1 MEIRLIEKA
10 GVPASEI
17 EAHKSIQQAF
27 DNAPF
32 TKTWVGYASFKL
44 NRGGPGAGDDD
55 FDLVLVTHTN
65 IIVVELKNWRGK
77 RLESRAGNWYVDGEP
92 KGRSPVPLVNLKGKR
107 LASALQKKVGPGK
120 TPFIY
125 SFVVMGDAIEEL
137 DIDDN
142 EAASVL
148 RLSQLLTWTHESIYR
163 KYIRGKERFNPLAFK
178 PAYDLFFE
186 GPRGRPQGF
195 VLHGYKPEAQPLW
208 QHPTN
213 LYAEFRAKE
222 KQDPDKLALLRQWDF
237 GALGAELIGEGE
249 RGFIGLREQRI
260 YEYVEPRNG
269 ELSLSLL
276 RPVARKSES
285 DVTQDFAE
293 LYALPPKVTRLS
305 EFVNAAL
312 PKMSGAERVVL
323 VKAML
328 QRFSDLHD
336 LNVAHRDVGAHCL
349 WVDRPAKVIISG
361 LPAAYYP
368 AMATVAEFRDRVK
381 VERSNLPEDVGLSQ
395 ECSPYQRDVYM
406 LGVLAHLILFG
417 ERPPKANGVFA
428 WAKRADDQYEGVYD
442 SVLAKALSIEPRERF
457 ANAREMLEA
466 TNLASSNEN
475 EQVIDLNA
483 FESHRAKT
491 RVRDYP
497 EESDPLT
504 DDDDLLSYRSSY
516 EGQPVLVKEW
526 HGVEPDL
533 KKPDVAIRL
542 LSFLERARNLKAA
555 NLVGLPRIYDYGL
568 SRRSLLVVQQWV
580 EGKTLTEWM
589 TEPQSVEARLAVAK
603 GLVNTLARLHDFEW
617 SHGDIKPDN
626 IVVEQAGTPVY
637 VDVLDFRR
645 GGADAYSTA
654 YLPDDYKTMSPMARD
669 RYSLAL
675 VFRELLFDAADG
687 VEQVGLER
695 VREEIER
702 LIQDRSVSAL
712 EPLQSAL
719 DGKGQRTDVG
729 DLEPFRITV
738 RNIRQSGIE
747 PGEMVSDNGYFY
759 LSMEKSHKSD
769 DVYLMHL
776 VGASAQLT
784 LAWSI
789 TEKSV
794 TWLRVKRVDLTQLI
808 RAQEKCFGR
817 LPLRV
822 ILLDGAQNEAS
833 ELAPSLSL
841 WHETFLEELGETAAD
856 SMEEEGTNRHEE
868 VSLGDT
874 ARDRGEV
881 GDESSNSLVDA
892 RELWRCLLEAEEES
906 LPLAIVTG
914 DIGRNSQREHQMLVP
929 CVLEGG
935 GFDPDDDDRTW
946 VERQMPDGTW
956 RRCGDL
962 ELRDTQ
968 LGEKVELAIERW
980 VGKPPR
986 QGDAF
991 RLRSNMESASL
1002 NRRAAAVERILEGK
1016 SVIPDLIDYFDTAG
1030 KQPSPVNYGSLSESV
1045 LAGYAQGPKPLNDS
1059 QREAF
1064 QKALQYGPISLLQGP
1079 PGTGKTWFIASLLH
1093 HLVTREGARRVLV
1106 VSQAHEAVNN
1116 ALEKALELFEGKG
1129 IAFDA
1134 VRLGH
1139 ESVVSDPIRHLH
1151 SSAIEQVYRER
1162 FKAEYKERVVRLAT
1176 EVGLPEDFAA
1186 AAVNLH
1192 VSLGRL
1198 VDQIAVLELS
1208 LASDQGKGEDG
1219 SEEDDD
1225 PSRPAVRLRSL
1236 IQAFR
1241 EICARDYQYDAPEL
1255 PFAAVLDHLFDV
1267 LAKVHDV
1274 QSPLALSQ
1282 LRALLKLSDDWLRT
1296 LGEPSANFV
1305 EFLAKSRTVVA
1316 GTLVGIGRRAAGVVQ
1331 NIYDWVIIDEA
1342 GRAAPSEL
1350 AVALQTGRRILLVGD
1365 HKQLPPTFTQEV
1377 RDVVKRKLGL
1387 EREQVAFV
1395 SDFERLFDSNYG
1407 QNVGA
1412 SLRLQYRMAPSIGEL
1427 VSEVFYGGLLATG
1440 RGPTALEARLL
1451 PRQLQYE
1458 VSWIDTSVL
1467 GKVALEQSSPDG
1479 MAYWNEAEVEVVMQ
1493 VLKSMMQTKELV
1505 SELRSG
1511 LHAGEPIIGIICM
1524 YSKQRELLNRKKN
1537 EARWISPDLKKLI
1550 KVDTV
1555 DSYQGKENKIVILTT
1570 VRNNPHQRPGFLQSP
1585 NRINVAMSRAM
1596 ERLIVVGASSMWRGR
1611 NQELPLGKV
1620 LHKVEAMAQEKRAA
1634 MVRAQEFYG

>member
-10 GVPASEI
+10 GVPAAEI
-17 EAHKSIQQAF
+17 EAHKCIQKAF
-27 DNAPF
+27 DNAAF
-32 TKTWVGYASFKL
+32 TKDWFAYASFKL
-44 NRGGPGAGDDD
+44 NRGGPGSGDDD
-55 FDLVLVTHTN
+55 FDLVLVTHTH
-65 IIVVELKNWRGK
+65 IIAIELKNWRGK
-77 RLESRAGNWYVDGEP
+77 RLEARAGSWYVDGEP
-92 KGRSPVPLVNLKGKR
+92 RGRSPVPLVNLKAKR
-107 LASALQKKVGPGK
+107 LGSALQKKVGPGK
-120 TPFIY
+120 TPFVY
-125 SFVVMGDAIEEL
+125 SFVVLGDAIGEL
-137 DIDDN
+137 AIDSS
-142 EAASVL
+142 ESASVV
-148 RLSQLLTWTHESIYR
+148 RLSQLLTWTQESVYR
-163 KYIRGKERFNPLAFK
+163 KYIRGQERFNPLAFRN
-178 PAYDLFFE
+178 AYDLFFE
-186 GPRGRPQGF
+186 GQRGRPQGF
-195 VLHGYKPEAQPLW
+195 TLHGYKPEAQPLW
-208 QHPTN
+208 QHPTK
-213 LYAEFRAKE
+213 LYAEYRAKE

-276 RPVARKSES
+276 RPVARKAES

-328 QRFSDLHD
+328 QRFADLHD

-381 VERSNLPEDVGLSQ
+381 VERSNLPEDLGLST
-395 ECSPYQRDVYM
+395 ECTPYQRDVYM
-406 LGVLAHLILFG
+406 LGVLSHLILFG
-417 ERPPKANGVFA
+417 ERPPKVKEVFS
-428 WAKRADDQYEGVYD
+428 WEKRADDQYGGTYD
-442 SVLAKALSIEPRERF
+442 PVLANALRIDPRERY

-466 TNLASSNEN
+466 INLASTDEN

-483 FESHRAKT
+483 FESHRAKSKA
-491 RVRDYP
+491 RDYP
-497 EESDPLT
+497 EVADPLT
-504 DDDDLLSYRSSY
+504 DDDDLLSYRSSC
-516 EGQPVLVKEW
+516 EGQSVLVKEW

-555 NLVGLPRIYDYGL
+555 NLSGLPRIHDYGL
-568 SRRSLLVVQQWV
+568 SRRSLLVVQEWV
-580 EGKTLTEWM
+580 DGQTLTQWSA
-589 TEPQSVEARLAVAK
+589 EPQTREARLGVAQ
-603 GLVNTLARLHDFEW
+603 GLANTLARLHDFEW

-626 IVVEQAGTPVY
+626 VVVRGDGAAVF
-637 VDVLDFRR
+637 VDILDFRR
-645 GGADAYSTA
+645 SGADAYSAA
-654 YLPDDYKTMSPMARD
+654 YLPADYKTMSPMARD
-669 RYSLAL
+669 RYGLAL
-675 VFRELLFDAADG
+675 VIKELLFNPAAG
-687 VEQVGLER
+687 IEVLGLEQ
-695 VREEIER
+695 VREELER
-702 LIQDRSVSAL
+702 LIGDRNVSAL

-719 DGKGQRTDVG
+719 DGKGQSTDAP
-729 DLEPFRITV
+729 DLEPFRITL
-738 RNIRQSGIE
+738 RNLRQSGIE

-759 LSMEKSHKSD
+759 LSMEKSRKSED
-769 DVYLMHL
+769 LILMHL
-776 VGASAQLT
+776 VGASVRLT
-784 LAWSI
+784 LAWSK
-789 TEKSV
+789 TEESV
-794 TWLRVKRVDLTQLI
+794 DWLTVKRIDLTQLMW
-808 RAQEKCFGR
+808 AQEKCFGR
-817 LPLRV
+817 LPLRLV
-822 ILLDGAQNEAS
+822 LTGGAQNEAS
-833 ELAPSLSL
+833 ELGPSLRL
-841 WHETFLEELGETAAD
+841 WHETFLEELGESTAD
-856 SMEEEGTNRHEE
+856 SM
-868 VSLGDT
+868 
-874 ARDRGEV
+874 A
-881 GDESSNSLVDA
+881 DEATVADDGAALSEDGQASAVASVTDQA
-892 RELWRCLLEAEEES
+892 DFIDVRELWRSLLEAEEDS
-906 LPLAIVTG
+906 LPIATVTG
-914 DIGRNSQREHQMLVP
+914 EIGRNPQREHQMLVP
-929 CVLEGG
+929 CVLEGA

-962 ELRDTQ
+962 ELRDTH
-968 LGEKVELAIERW
+968 LGAKVELAIERW
-980 VGKPPR
+980 AGKPPK
-986 QGDAF
+986 QGDTF

-1002 NRRAAAVERILEGK
+1002 NRRSAAVERILDGK
-1016 SVIPDLIDYFDTAG
+1016 SVIPDLIDYFDTGG
-1030 KQPSPVNYGSLSESV
+1030 KQPAPADYGQLPEAVLS
-1045 LAGYAQGPKPLNDS
+1045 GYAQGPKPLNDS
-1059 QREAF
+1059 QRDAF
-1064 QKALQYGPISLLQGP
+1064 QKALQFGPISLLQGP

-1176 EVGLPEDFAA
+1176 EVGLSAEFAG

-1198 VDQIAVLELS
+1198 ADQIALLELS
-1208 LASDQGKGEDG
+1208 IANDDAKGEVG
-1219 SEEDDD
+1219 REDEGD
-1225 PSRPAVRLRSL
+1225 PAKPAVRLRSL
-1236 IQAFR
+1236 IETFR
-1241 EICARDYQYDAPEL
+1241 EICGRDYQLDPEDL
-1255 PFAAVLDHLFDV
+1255 PFAVILDNLFDA
-1267 LAKVHDV
+1267 LAEEHDV

-1282 LRALLKLSDDWLRT
+1282 LRALLKLSDDWLKT
-1296 LGEPSANFV
+1296 LGEPAANFV

-1331 NIYDWVIIDEA
+1331 NMYDWVIIDEA

-1377 RDVVKRKLGL
+1377 RDAVKKKLGL
-1387 EREQVAFV
+1387 VREPMAFM
-1395 SDFERLFDSNYG
+1395 SDFERLFDSSYG
-1407 QNVGA
+1407 KNVGA
-1412 SLRLQYRMAPSIGEL
+1412 SLRLQYRMAPAIGEL
-1427 VSEVFYGGLLATG
+1427 VSEVFYRGLLATG
-1440 RGPTALEARLL
+1440 RDQTTLEARLL
-1451 PRQLQYE
+1451 PRQLQHE
-1458 VSWIDTSVL
+1458 VSWIDTSTL
-1467 GKVALEQSSPDG
+1467 GKVALESNSPDRVEC
-1479 MAYWNEAEVEVVMQ
+1479 WNEAEVEVVMG
-1493 VLKSMMQTKELV
+1493 VLKSIVQSKELIAA
-1505 SELRSG
+1505 LRKG
-1511 LHAGEPIIGIICM
+1511 LHTGEPIIGIICM

-1537 EARWISPDLKKLI
+1537 EARWISPELKKLI

-1596 ERLIVVGASSMWRGR
+1596 ERLIVIGATSMWRGR
-1611 NQELPLGKV
+1611 NQALPLGKV
-1620 LHKVEAMAQEKRAA
+1620 LQKVESMVQEERAA
-1634 MVRAQEFYG
+1634 MVRAQEFYA